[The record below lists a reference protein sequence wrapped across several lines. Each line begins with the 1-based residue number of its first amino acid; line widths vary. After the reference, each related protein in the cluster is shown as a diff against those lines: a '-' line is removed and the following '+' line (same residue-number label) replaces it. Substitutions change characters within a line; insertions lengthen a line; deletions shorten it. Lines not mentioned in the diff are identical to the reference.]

1 MRHVLFVFSF
11 IFFGGK
17 LILSNSSFADS
28 AIPQIPAY
36 NSILR
41 IKRQV
46 G

>member
-1 MRHVLFVFSF
+1 MSYLYSPLFFL
-11 IFFGGK
+11 GGK